1 MLKFARHFAL
11 SVAIGLAA
19 ACQQQPDPKVAQLEK
34 ELKELKDK
42 QAAASDAQAGAAAGQ
57 AAATTAVSDA
67 AKTAQQTA
75 DAAQQ
80 NAAAAQQNAAAA
92 QQTATTA
99 ASQAEQANKDRA
111 ATEKALADQ
120 SKALSDQK
128 AATQRTAAE
137 NARLKQELEELKPR
151 EYTLPAGTVIGVR
164 TPAEISTAKM
174 KDGSVFDAL
183 LENDLVVDGAVL
195 AKAGSTVNCIVVSS
209 DPGGRVKGVANI
221 SVAARAIHGV
231 GGNTIAI
238 KTESYSSAANSTK
251 KKDAVR
257 TGIATGIGAAIGGIA
272 GGGKGAAIGAGA
284 GAAAGVGANAAT
296 RGAAAVIPAETL
308 MELPLSSAATV
319 VIRK

>member
-1 MLKFARHFAL
+1 MSKFAHFAL
-11 SVAIGLAA
+11 IATLGLAVG
-19 ACQQQPDPKVAQLEK
+19 CEQKPDPKVAQLEK
-34 ELKELKDK
+34 ELKDLKDK
-42 QAAASDAQAGAAAGQ
+42 QAASADAQAGAAAGQ
-57 AAATTAVSDA
+57 AAATTAATDT
-67 AKTAQQTA
+67 AKAAQQTA
-75 DAAQQ
+75 DTAQQ
-80 NAAAAQQNAAAA
+80 SAAAA
-92 QQTATTA
+92 QQTV
-99 ASQAEQANKDRA
+99 ASQAEQATKDRA

-120 SKALSDQK
+120 SKALSEQK

-137 NARLKQELEELKPR
+137 NARLKQELENMKPQ
-151 EYTLPAGTVIGVR
+151 EFTLPAGTVIGVR
-164 TPAEISTAKM
+164 TPAEISTSKM

-183 LENDLVVDGAVL
+183 LETDLVMDGTLL

-284 GAAAGVGANAAT
+284 GAAAGVGVNAST
-296 RGAAAVIPAETL
+296 RGAAAVIPSETL
-308 MELPLSSAATV
+308 MEFKLSAPAHV

>member
-1 MLKFARHFAL
+1 MSKFAHIAL
-11 SVAIGLAA
+11 VATLGLAIA
-19 ACQQQPDPKVAQLEK
+19 ACEQKPDPKVAQLEK
-34 ELKELKDK
+34 ELKDLKEK
-42 QAAASDAQAGAAAGQ
+42 QAASADVQAGAAAGQ
-57 AAATTAVSDA
+57 AAAATAATDA

-80 NAAAAQQNAAAA
+80 NAAAAQQTAA
-92 QQTATTA
+92 TA

-137 NARLKQELEELKPR
+137 NAKLKQQLEEMKPR
-151 EYTLPAGTVIGVR
+151 EFTLPAGTIIGVR
-164 TPAEISTAKM
+164 TPAEISTAEM

-183 LENDLVVDGAVL
+183 LENDLVVDGTVV
-195 AKAGSTVNCIVVSS
+195 AKAGSTVNCVVVSS

-221 SVAARAIHGV
+221 SVAARSIHGV
-231 GGNTIAI
+231 GGNIIAI
-238 KTESYSSAANSTK
+238 KTDAYSSAANTTK

-284 GAAAGVGANAAT
+284 GAAAGVGVNAST

-308 MELPLSSAATV
+308 MELPLSTAATFT
-319 VIRK
+319 IRK

>member
-1 MLKFARHFAL
+1 MSKFAHFAL
-11 SVAIGLAA
+11 IAMLGLAIA
-19 ACQQQPDPKVAQLEK
+19 ACEQKPDPKVAQLEK
-34 ELKELKDK
+34 ELKELKEK
-42 QAAASDAQAGAAAGQ
+42 QAASADAQAGAAAGQ
-57 AAATTAVSDA
+57 AAATSALADTAKA
-67 AKTAQQTA
+67 AQQTA
-75 DAAQQ
+75 DTAA
-80 NAAAAQQNAAAA
+80 QNAAAA
-92 QQTATTA
+92 QQTATA
-99 ASQAEQANKDRA
+99 AQAQVEQANRDRA

-120 SKALSDQK
+120 SRTLSEQK

-137 NARLKQELEELKPR
+137 NARLKQELEEMKPR

-183 LENDLVVDGAVL
+183 LENDLVADGTLL

-221 SVAARAIHGV
+221 SVAARSIHGV

-238 KTESYSSAANSTK
+238 KTESYSSAANTTK

-257 TGIATGIGAAIGGIA
+257 TGIATGIGAAIGGLA

-284 GAAAGVGANAAT
+284 GAAAGVGATAAT
-296 RGAAAVIPAETL
+296 RGEAAVIPAETL
-308 MELPLSSAATV
+308 MELKLSAPATV

>member
-1 MLKFARHFAL
+1 MTKFAHFAL
-11 SVAIGLAA
+11 IAALGVAAT
-19 ACQQQPDPKVAQLEK
+19 ACQQQDPKVAQLEK
-34 ELKELKDK
+34 ELKDLKDK
-42 QAAASDAQAGAAAGQ
+42 QAASADAQAGAVAGQ
-57 AAATTAVSDA
+57 AAATSAATDA

-80 NAAAAQQNAAAA
+80 NAAAAQQTAA
-92 QQTATTA
+92 TA
-99 ASQAEQANKDRA
+99 ASQAEQAGKDRA
-111 ATEKALADQ
+111 ATDKALADQ

-137 NARLKQELEELKPR
+137 NARLKQELEDLKPR

-183 LENDLVVDGAVL
+183 LEHDLVIDDAVL
-195 AKAGSTVNCIVVSS
+195 AKAGSTVNCVVTSS

-221 SVAARAIHGV
+221 SVAARSIHGV
-231 GGNTIAI
+231 GGNIIAI

-296 RGAAAVIPAETL
+296 RGAAAVIPSETL
-308 MELPLSSAATV
+308 MELKLTNAATV